1 MSTRVILEI
10 FGWIGSGLIVL
21 SLAQARVW
29 RFRIM
34 NFVGAVIATVY
45 NFLLEIG
52 GIPFMTPYAKPTR
65 AEARA
70 ATATGRR

>member
-45 NFLLEIG
+45 NFLLEI
-52 GIPFMTPYAKPTR
+52 
-65 AEARA
+65 
-70 ATATGRR
+70 

>member
-29 RFRIM
+29 RFRVM
-34 NFVGAVIATVY
+34 NFIGAVMEKLITIPTEIISITHVSS
-45 NFLLEIG
+45 FL
-52 GIPFMTPYAKPTR
+52 PQKQ
-65 AEARA
+65 
-70 ATATGRR
+70 